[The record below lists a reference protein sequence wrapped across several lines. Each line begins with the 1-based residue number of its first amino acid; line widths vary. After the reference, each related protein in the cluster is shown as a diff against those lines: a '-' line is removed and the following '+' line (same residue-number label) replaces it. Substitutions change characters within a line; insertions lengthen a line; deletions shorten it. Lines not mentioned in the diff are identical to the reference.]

1 MVFFTVFFRTFG
13 FLTAL
18 LTFFLLISILLN
30 LTNELQKS
38 EFAMIEGDQN
48 SKNIIGVINLNGPI
62 FNNSSNVLEN
72 NFYDYINPEHIRLYL
87 EELKEL
93 NVKVLLININSP
105 GGTVTATA
113 ELENI
118 FNNFKKES
126 KVKIYFYTSEI
137 LASGG
142 YWIATTADKIFA
154 SYGSTIGSIGV
165 GGPSWYYY
173 NTPLSLSSGLLGQ
186 SIETEKGIEVFNQ
199 NAGQSKDLF
208 NPFRKP
214 KDQEIL
220 HLQKIVDEI
229 YEDFIRK
236 VSKNRKIEINT
247 IKNNIGALIYSSTQA
262 KRKFLIDDVVTYES
276 LIEYIIKEN
285 NFNDYT
291 IYENIVQKSL
301 LGNFLAS
308 YKDDNDTKFNI
319 CNRFEMSINSITP
332 LFLKEC

>member
-1 MVFFTVFFRTFG
+1 MVFFRVFFRTFG
-13 FLTAL
+13 FLSAL
-18 LTFFLLISILLN
+18 LVFFLIISILLN
-30 LTNELQKS
+30 LSNNLQESK
-38 EFAMIEGDQN
+38 FTMIEGDQN
-48 SKNIIGVINLNGPI
+48 SNNIIGVINLNGPI
-62 FNNSSNVLEN
+62 FNNSRNVLEN

-93 NVKVLLININSP
+93 NIKILLVNINSP

-118 FNNFKKES
+118 LKNFKKET
-126 KVKIYFYTSEI
+126 KVKIYFFTSEI

-229 YEDFIRK
+229 YEDFITK
-236 VSKNRKIEINT
+236 VSKNRKIQINT
-247 IKNNIGALIYSSTQA
+247 IRNNIGALIYSSTQA
-262 KRKFLIDDVVTYES
+262 KEKFLIDEVANYRS

-285 NFNDYT
+285 NYDDYK
-291 IYENIVQKSL
+291 IYENIFKRSL

-308 YKDDNDTKFNI
+308 YKDKNGAKFNI
-319 CNRFEMSINSITP
+319 CNRFEMSINVVTP

>member
-18 LTFFLLISILLN
+18 LAFFLLISILLN
-30 LTNELQKS
+30 LTNNLQKS
-38 EFAMIEGDQN
+38 EFTMIEGDLN

-87 EELKEL
+87 DELKEL
-93 NVKVLLININSP
+93 NVKILLIKINSP

-113 ELENI
+113 QLENI
-118 FNNFKKES
+118 FKNFKKET
-126 KVKIYFYTSEI
+126 KVKIYFFTSEI

-142 YWIATTADKIFA
+142 YWIATTADGIFA

-165 GGPSWYYY
+165 SGPSWYYY
-173 NTPLSLSSGLLGQ
+173 NTPLSVSSGLLGQ

-229 YEDFIRK
+229 YEDFITK
-236 VSKNRKIEINT
+236 VSKNRKIEIDT
-247 IKNNIGALIYSSTQA
+247 IRNNIGALIYSSTQA
-262 KRKFLIDDVVTYES
+262 KGKFLIDDVVTYET

-291 IYENIVQKSL
+291 IYENIIQKSL
-301 LGNFLAS
+301 LGNFIAS
-308 YKDDNDTKFNI
+308 YKDNNDTKFNI
-319 CNRFEMSINSITP
+319 CKRFEMSINAITP